1 MNARLIKDQKI
12 NAIHHIIRIKKEKSQ
27 IISKDAE
34 NAALRSNTHSKF
46 KKKKL
51 AANCK
56 QKGTYKLMKG
66 IYKKKKKLLF

>member
-46 KKKKL
+46 KKKNL
-51 AANCK
+51 QQTANRREL
-56 QKGTYKLMKG
+56 TS
-66 IYKKKKKLLF
+66 